1 MATYESKKYA
11 HTGANLTS
19 IGATSIADGTVTD
32 SEFQFINSLSS
43 NAQTQISAN
52 LPKAGGTMTGGI
64 VFPDDTGPAP
74 AKLSFGAGDDLRLFS
89 DGSTAF
95 LKGNDIRVVNSSD
108 AQMIK
113 AASGGAVDLSHDGT
127 TRISTSGS
135 GATINGTING
145 SALANAYPVGSIYMN
160 INSTDPNTLLG
171 FGSWSRFGEGKMLV
185 SQNSSDTDFDTG
197 EETGGAKTH
206 TLSEANL
213 AAHDH
218 LIMSTGDG
226 FGDALENNTTNT
238 GTTNSR
244 GGLGNNDY
252 IMQSVSTAANAG
264 KTSSTG
270 SGTAVDHMNP
280 YIVVYMWKRTS

>member
-1 MATYESKKYA
+1 MATYESKKYNFS
-11 HTGANLTS
+11 GANITS
-19 IGATSIADGTVTD
+19 IDATGIADGSVDNT
-32 SEFQFINSLSS
+32 EFQFINSLSS

-64 VFPDDTGPAP
+64 VFPDDSGPAP

-185 SQNSSDTDFDTG
+185 SQNSSDTDFDTA
-197 EETGGAKTH
+197 EETGGSKTASV
-206 TLSEANL
+206 TVP
-213 AAHDH
+213 
-218 LIMSTGDG
+218 ITGY
-226 FGDALENNTTNT
+226 
-238 GTTNSR
+238 GTSGTSP
-244 GGLGNNDY
+244 G
-252 IMQSVSTAANAG
+252 SVTSG
-264 KTSSTG
+264 KMVVG
-270 SGTAVDHMNP
+270 SGASEVGEVLESLRAAGSSQTISTDNMSP

>member
-11 HTGANLTS
+11 TIS
-19 IGATSIADGTVTD
+19 IAATQIADGTVSD

-171 FGSWSRFGEGKMLV
+171 FGSWSRFGEGKVLV
-185 SQNSSDTDFDTG
+185 SQNSSDTDFDTA
-197 EETGGAKTH
+197 EETGGSKTH
-206 TLSEANL
+206 TLTVSEIPS
-213 AAHDH
+213 HTH
-218 LIMSTGDG
+218 TEGG
-226 FGDALENNTTNT
+226 VQEFGTTSSSSVSSNRNT
-238 GTTNSR
+238 GFASPGNQFETQAT
-244 GGLGNNDY
+244 GG
-252 IMQSVSTAANAG
+252 
-264 KTSSTG
+264 G
-270 SGTAVDHMNP
+270 SAHNILQP